1 MKYLFV
7 LVTLEK
13 KNITRP
19 VSSFSSSAFAMASI
33 AAAAGAAAALGV
45 WYTARKSPTLSD
57 FTEPPK
63 TWGESVVRLHEVV
76 RVSWKE
82 ALSKLGIWRL
92 DHLLAIRHL
101 SSRDMSLEIAEEV
114 LSMGVQ
120 VVGTEEWRLR
130 LEFIDLAMRY
140 NRLLR
145 GARSVEQIQTKLE
158 AMIRETTNG
167 NDTERSDPG
176 VDENIRETTTSE
188 TEITSAS
195 TSEPPAI
202 LLSQLRPAILQPA
215 YILVKDPARK
225 ALFFVIRGTHSVRDT
240 VTSLTAHS
248 KPHHLVDG
256 NGSVVLGR
264 AHAGFLSTA
273 RWLAKTVKN
282 DLLRAMSENAD
293 YELTIVGHSLG
304 AGTAVVLTQIL
315 RELDGGDTATNKFA
329 NTQCLAFACPSA
341 LSADLSE
348 ACKPFVT
355 TVITGADIVPTV
367 SFSKVTEL
375 QQQIVSAAWEQQVL
389 KKWRATTRAMAR
401 ACAAPREGK
410 GRVGNGDAN
419 RSADQTQMSV
429 SDQAQILRKD
439 GVPITVVDPYQG
451 SLLSRVPGAL
461 TCGFGGRRGGYSPVP
476 LTAEEAVVS
485 SVRFRVNAHTE
496 EQDDDARLND
506 VVGQITHLPGAAA
519 PGSVLRPRRWLG
531 AQMRSLRMNLRMTV
545 PLRAAVTKKP
555 LPMEGSKL
563 TKLASL
569 GTALLASCVAPR
581 KPERVVSNGGSSKG
595 SSAVPGGTPPDRVGP
610 MEKATDGKSSLFS
623 RSSFKEARASPTLAQ
638 TASLEAARAS
648 AASHGGTRPSSG
660 AAPGRNDLDPDE
672 ISEENE
678 FDGDFPDDGVLSD
691 DLRLDDDDKIGSRDF
706 LEQLEGEAAQEVL
719 KLQEELA
726 VIQAAGDGDGFGAVG
741 CFESDESED
750 DGVDRTSLDGSDA
763 RDGVGDHENNTEI
776 TLPTPKTT
784 KSDPAALLGPGAPLD
799 ILEAARSIGR
809 DEGTSDN
816 DEVRAFPN
824 PNPASLFTALPC
836 VWSTWPDPFRIPET
850 HAARSTDA
858 LFYLSQGSPRGRR
871 HA

>member
-1 MKYLFV
+1 M
-7 LVTLEK
+7 
-13 KNITRP
+13 
-19 VSSFSSSAFAMASI
+19 
-33 AAAAGAAAALGV
+33 
-45 WYTARKSPTLSD
+45 
-57 FTEPPK
+57 
-63 TWGESVVRLHEVV
+63 
-76 RVSWKE
+76 
-82 ALSKLGIWRL
+82 
-92 DHLLAIRHL
+92 
-101 SSRDMSLEIAEEV
+101 
-114 LSMGVQ
+114 
-120 VVGTEEWRLR
+120 
-130 LEFIDLAMRY
+130 
-140 NRLLR
+140 
-145 GARSVEQIQTKLE
+145 
-158 AMIRETTNG
+158 
-167 NDTERSDPG
+167 
-176 VDENIRETTTSE
+176 
-188 TEITSAS
+188 
-195 TSEPPAI
+195 
-202 LLSQLRPAILQPA
+202 
-215 YILVKDPARK
+215 
-225 ALFFVIRGTHSVRDT
+225 
-240 VTSLTAHS
+240 
-248 KPHHLVDG
+248 
-256 NGSVVLGR
+256 
-264 AHAGFLSTA
+264 
-273 RWLAKTVKN
+273 
-282 DLLRAMSENAD
+282 
-293 YELTIVGHSLG
+293 
-304 AGTAVVLTQIL
+304 
-315 RELDGGDTATNKFA
+315 
-329 NTQCLAFACPSA
+329 
-341 LSADLSE
+341 
-348 ACKPFVT
+348 T

-691 DLRLDDDDKIGSRDF
+691 DLRLDDDDEIGSRDF

-836 VWSTWPDPFRIPET
+836 VWSTWPDPF
-850 HAARSTDA
+850 
-858 LFYLSQGSPRGRR
+858 
-871 HA
+871 

>member
-401 ACAAPREGK
+401 VCAAPREGK

-691 DLRLDDDDKIGSRDF
+691 DLRLDDDDEIGSRDF

-776 TLPTPKTT
+776 TLPTPKAT

-850 HAARSTDA
+850 HAARPTDA

>member
-1 MKYLFV
+1 LKYLFV

-610 MEKATDGKSSLFS
+610 MEKATDGQSSLFS

>member
-13 KNITRP
+13 KNVTRP

-691 DLRLDDDDKIGSRDF
+691 DLRLDDDDEIGSRDF

-799 ILEAARSIGR
+799 FLEAARSIGR

-836 VWSTWPDPFRIPET
+836 VWSTWPDPF
-850 HAARSTDA
+850 
-858 LFYLSQGSPRGRR
+858 
-871 HA
+871 

>member
-648 AASHGGTRPSSG
+648 AASHGGTRPSFG

-691 DLRLDDDDKIGSRDF
+691 DLRLDDDDEIGSRDF

-776 TLPTPKTT
+776 TLPTPKST

-836 VWSTWPDPFRIPET
+836 V
-850 HAARSTDA
+850 
-858 LFYLSQGSPRGRR
+858 
-871 HA
+871 